1 MKLVAICVSFT
12 LVAIGQLSGVTPAAA
27 ACYEDVGCTDRDIF
41 PENQLHRLAECEILW
56 EMRNTIYSERGYCF
70 STERAMSA
78 FGNSGCRYNRVED
91 VPLNSAERTNIA
103 TIQRVESRK
112 SCPR

>member
-1 MKLVAICVSFT
+1 MKLGAACIAFT
-12 LVAIGQLSGVTPAAA
+12 LVAIGQLAGAAPAAA

-41 PENQLHRLAECEILW
+41 PENQLFRLAECEILW

-70 STERAMSA
+70 QTKRAISA
-78 FGNSGCRYNRVED
+78 FGNRACQYNRAED
-91 VPLNSAERTNIA
+91 VPLNSAERANIA

-112 SCPR
+112 RCPR